1 MLAVEIHG
9 PVTSYIHTYIH
20 QKQSQ
25 TKQQQNKN
33 KNKNKKLKKS
43 AKDTQTLF
51 TMSQSAAPT
60 AKPRHHH
67 PSFEAQQREMYLP
80 VDPDAIIDAAID
92 AGGALESRE
101 VATFLDSESSG
112 LPPSLRSEFLFPSTP
127 ESATVRRPGSEC
139 IYLCG
144 NSLGLQCTGVRKL
157 LDEELQKW
165 HEFGVE
171 GHFEG
176 TRPWV
181 TVDEVCVDSMA
192 KIVGANPVEVCLM
205 NTLSANLHSMMASFY
220 RPEPESAG
228 KPRRYKILAEA
239 KSFPSD
245 KFVFES
251 QIRLH
256 GLDPADALIELSPR
270 EGETTLR
277 TEDILAALEQEGPT
291 IALCLFSGVQY
302 YTGQLFEI
310 GAITAAAKAQVS
322 A

>member
-1 MLAVEIHG
+1 M
-9 PVTSYIHTYIH
+9 S
-20 QKQSQ
+20 
-25 TKQQQNKN
+25 
-33 KNKNKKLKKS
+33 KS
-43 AKDTQTLF
+43 SSST
-51 TMSQSAAPT
+51 
-60 AKPRHHH
+60 
-67 PSFEAQQREMYLP
+67 FEAQQREMYLP
-80 VDPDAIIDAAID
+80 VDPDAIIDAGIE

-112 LPPSLRSEFLFPSTP
+112 LPASLRSEFLFPSTP
-127 ESATVRRPGSEC
+127 ETATVRRPGSEC

-144 NSLGLQCTGVRKL
+144 NSLGLQCAGVRKL

-176 TRPWV
+176 ARPWV

-192 KIVGANPVEVCLM
+192 KIVGAKPLEVCLM

-220 RPEPESAG
+220 RPEPEKTESESERAKG
-228 KPRRYKILAEA
+228 GGGGGAESQPPPRRYKILAEA

-277 TEDILAALEQEGPT
+277 TEDILATLEREGPT

-302 YTGQLFEI
+302 YTGQLFQI
-310 GAITAAAKAQVS
+310 GAITAAAKAKVS
-322 A
+322 AA